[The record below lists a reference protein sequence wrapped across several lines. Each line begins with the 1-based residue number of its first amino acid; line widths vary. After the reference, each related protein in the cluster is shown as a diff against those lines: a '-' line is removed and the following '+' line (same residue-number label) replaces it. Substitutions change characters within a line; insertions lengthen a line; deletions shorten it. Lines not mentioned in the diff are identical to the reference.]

1 MADVTDG
8 GPSGAEVAVLSE
20 EGTPVIQVS
29 GELDISSVDSVRPF
43 VEDVL
48 RLEPE
53 RVVFDLGAVEFMDS
67 SGIALLLSAA
77 RSVPTVELRNLPQIM
92 RRVIE
97 MTGLA
102 ATFVMT

>member
-1 MADVTDG
+1 MTG
-8 GPSGAEVAVLSE
+8 GVPSGAAVEVVSE
-20 EGTPVIQVS
+20 DGVPVVQVS

-43 VEDVL
+43 LDDVL
-48 RLEPE
+48 KLRPE
-53 RVVFDLGAVEFMDS
+53 RVVFDLGGVEFMDS

-77 RSVPTVELRNLPQIM
+77 RSVPTVELRNLPPIM

-102 ATFVMT
+102 ATFVIT